1 MIYRDTVTIVEPVS
15 GVYQETGG
23 TRHSVKCVVEQTGGL
38 RRGGSYDAMAGDARA
53 YLDANDEWLK
63 SIGYR
68 IENCFVEVQLLGL
81 KTVYRVS
88 NVAIGRAVVT
98 NGRVQHI
105 EVDLTRLDREVA

>member
-15 GVYQETGG
+15 GIYQETGG
-23 TRHSVKCVVEQTGGL
+23 ARHSVKCVIEQTSGL
-38 RRGGSYDAMAGDARA
+38 RRGGTYDAMAGDARA
-53 YLDANDEWLK
+53 YLDASDEWLK
-63 SIGYR
+63 PIGYS

-81 KTVYRVS
+81 KIVYRVS

-98 NGRVQHI
+98 TGGVQHI